1 MIVNMTNVVRGFII
15 AKPELADS
23 DVDLIWAIWAWQL
36 KNNKPSK
43 KIESISS
50 RELMKSWKEGLVSS
64 PFNISRSRRKCQEH
78 YPETRGESYAKKQ
91 RHQTVIKK
99 DVKRE
104 ADKAINGNSKRPAS
118 NSR

>member
-1 MIVNMTNVVRGFII
+1 MEKDINLKETTVYDFYG
-15 AKPELADS
+15 K
-23 DVDLIWAIWAWQL
+23 LIHKKL
-36 KNNKPSK
+36 PKPS
-43 KIESISS
+43 SI
-50 RELMKSWKEGLVSS
+50 R
-64 PFNISRSRRKCQEH
+64 RARRKCQEH